1 MEREYPHNFNEAEPY
16 IIKPGHQ
23 AANEILTA
31 GKCYFYDTCSFIRH
45 IHLQYPEVLFD
56 YIKKH
61 NGIVVITGCIIM
73 ELASGNGILD
83 LKYIEYIR
91 KMHEYGIKVI
101 VMYEED
107 MFDVLNMCFT
117 TNSSINTYLSL
128 AVKTVKTPVG
138 TIESTLKSDE
148 SLMREIF
155 KGSSKDSTLFSRFF
169 KEVRS
174 NKESGDN
181 LGEEL
186 IAVCV
191 HMLSNIPDNCSYKY
205 IILTEDKGAVGLI
218 NKVSKN
224 IFLYQD
230 KYTISAITTTGLV
243 QRMYD
248 EGIISERH
256 QVEELLSSGMA
267 GDKIRLLGSEEYD
280 LEPKEKTMTIMEL
293 ADKIVTPN
301 KIHINY

>member
-1 MEREYPHNFNEAEPY
+1 MERHYPHNFNDAEPY
-16 IIKPGHQ
+16 IIISGHQ
-23 AANEILTA
+23 AAIEILTA

-61 NGIVVITGCIIM
+61 NGIVVITECIIM
-73 ELASGNGILD
+73 ELTSDSGILD
-83 LKYIEYIR
+83 LKYIEYIK
-91 KMHEYGIKVI
+91 KMHEYGIKVV
-101 VMYEED
+101 VMHEED
-107 MFDVLNMCFT
+107 IFDVLNMCFT
-117 TNSSINTYLSL
+117 TISAINTYLSF

-138 TIESTLKSDE
+138 TIESTLKSDKP
-148 SLMREIF
+148 LMREIF
-155 KGSSKDSTLFSRFF
+155 KGNSHDSTLFGSFF

-191 HMLSNIPDNCSYKY
+191 HLLSNIPDKCSYKY
-205 IILTEDKGAVGLI
+205 IIMTEDNGAVGLI

-248 EGIISERH
+248 EGIISERT
-256 QVEELLSSGMA
+256 QVEEMLSAGMA
-267 GDKIRLLGSEEYD
+267 GDSIRLLGSEEYD
-280 LEPKEKTMTIMEL
+280 LEPKEKTMTFREL
-293 ADKIVTPN
+293 AGKIVTPN